1 MTGIGTPCTTTST
14 DLSIVST
21 ARPPAL
27 QGSASSAV
35 TPGRVRNTRQAGVIE
50 AALREADGFR
60 TAQQLFAWLRERG
73 ESIGLT
79 TVYRY
84 LNLLAGQDRADVVRS
99 ADGEAQ
105 YRLCG
110 PADDSGGRGGADDRE
125 HHHHV
130 VCRVCG
136 RSVEVSGP
144 EVETWARQVA
154 TAAGYTDI
162 SHTVE
167 VFGLCPE
174 HSAPAAKTRRPAR
187 RPRSTPS

>member
-1 MTGIGTPCTTTST
+1 MTGTDTPCTTGTST
-14 DLSIVST
+14 STELRIVASD
-21 ARPPAL
+21 PP
-27 QGSASSAV
+27 QPTRHSPSAHPAAA
-35 TPGRVRNTRQAGVIE
+35 PGRVRNTRQAGVIE

-60 TAQQLFAWLRERG
+60 TAQQLFARLRERG

-84 LNLLAGQDRADVVRS
+84 LNLLAEQDRADVVRS
-99 ADGEAQ
+99 GDGEAQ

-110 PADDSGGRGGADDRE
+110 PADDSGGSGGVENRE

-144 EVETWARQVA
+144 EVETWAQQVA

-162 SHTVE
+162 SHTLE
-167 VFGLCPE
+167 VFGLCPQ
-174 HSAPAAKTRRPAR
+174 HSATAAKV
-187 RPRSTPS
+187 